1 MIRVCETGRSAVMRH
16 LGRTHYVQV
25 GWLKERF
32 QSPELKLIFEP
43 SAKQAA
49 DIYTKG
55 FDNAQ
60 KWEVASRNI
69 AIVDKK
75 DFDVITLNQY
85 LNGDDYYDETV
96 GEAADGSHALPARLH
111 PRWEDQH
118 SLQKSPN
125 LKKTKRMLTKLQN
138 EYTRSWKSSWD

>member
-32 QSPELKLIFEP
+32 QSPEVKLIFEP

-55 FDNAQ
+55 FPTGD
-60 KWEVASRNI
+60 KW
-69 AIVDKK
+69 DK
-75 DFDVITLNQY
+75 
-85 LNGDDYYDETV
+85 
-96 GEAADGSHALPARLH
+96 ALHLINVFH
-111 PRWEDQH
+111 KI
-118 SLQKSPN
+118 LN
-125 LKKTKRMLTKLQN
+125 LKGI
-138 EYTRSWKSSWD
+138 